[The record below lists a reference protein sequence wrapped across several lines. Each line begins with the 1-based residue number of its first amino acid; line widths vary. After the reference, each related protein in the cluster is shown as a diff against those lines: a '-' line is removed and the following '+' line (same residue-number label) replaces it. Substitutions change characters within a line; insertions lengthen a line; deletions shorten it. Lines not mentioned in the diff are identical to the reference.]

1 MKFKPLLS
9 AAALA
14 LAALTLPVAPAHAEK
29 VIKVHHLNPDDPFD
43 STTGA
48 ALAVFKNLVE
58 SGTGGSVKVQTF
70 PNGQLGKDNEVL
82 SQVKSGVIQSGI
94 FSVGGFASTYPM
106 IGVLD
111 VPFLFPD
118 ISTTYAVF
126 DGPFGQK
133 LGADIE
139 KKTGLE
145 VIGFG
150 DSGGFF
156 AITNSKKAI
165 RTPDDMKGLKIRTMT
180 LESHKRIISSL
191 GGQPAAIA
199 WAEVYTALQ
208 TGVADGQMNPIPIVA
223 MAKFN
228 EVQKHI
234 TLTEHLFTP
243 YVWVIN
249 RKFFDSLTPE
259 EQLVVRSAAK
269 SAIVANRGI
278 ARLIEASSKGL
289 PALAKS
295 MTVTA
300 LTPKEK
306 AAFRAATQPAVKQY
320 IAQTFGKEGEEMLG
334 ALEQAVAAASK
345 Q

>member
-1 MKFKPLLS
+1 MKIKTLLT

-14 LAALTLPVAPAHAEK
+14 FAVAPAYAEK
-29 VIKVHHLNPDDPFD
+29 IIKLHHLNADDPFE

-48 ALAVFKNLVE
+48 MVTVFKNLVE

-82 SQVKSGVIQSGI
+82 SQVKGGLVQAGI
-94 FSVGGFASTYPM
+94 FSVGGFASAYPM

-118 ISTTYAVF
+118 ISTTYTVF

-133 LGADIE
+133 LAADIE
-139 KKTGLE
+139 AKTGLA
-145 VIGFG
+145 VLGFG
-150 DSGGFF
+150 DAGGFF

-165 RTPDDMKGLKIRTMT
+165 KTPADMAGLKIRTMT
-180 LESHKRIISSL
+180 IESHKRLISSL
-191 GGQPAAIA
+191 GGQPVAIA

-208 TGVADGQMNPIPIVA
+208 TGVADGQMNPVPIIT

-234 TLTEHLFTP
+234 TLTDHLFTP
-243 YVWVIN
+243 YIWVIN
-249 RKFFDSLTPE
+249 RKFFDSLTPD
-259 EQLVVRSAAK
+259 EQAVVRSAAK

-278 ARLIEASSKGL
+278 SRTIEASSKGL
-289 PALAKS
+289 PALAKT
-295 MTVTA
+295 MTVTS
-300 LTPKEK
+300 LTPAEK
-306 AAFRAATQPAVKQY
+306 AAFRSAAQPAVKAY
-320 IAQTFGKEGEEMLG
+320 VRETFGKEGEDMLS
-334 ALEQAVAAASK
+334 ALEQAVEAANK
-345 Q
+345 

>member
-1 MKFKPLLS
+1 MKLKTLLT
-9 AAALA
+9 AVATTMVFA
-14 LAALTLPVAPAHAEK
+14 VAPAHAEK
-29 VIKVHHLNPDDPFD
+29 ILKIHHLNVDDPFE

-48 ALAVFKNLVE
+48 LVTVFKNLVE
-58 SGTGGSVKVQTF
+58 AGTGGSVKVQTF
-70 PNGQLGKDNEVL
+70 PSGQLGKDNEVL
-82 SQVKSGVIQSGI
+82 SQVKAGLVQSGV

-111 VPFLFPD
+111 MPFVFPD
-118 ISTTYAVF
+118 ISTTYTVL

-133 LGADIE
+133 LGDDIE
-139 KKTGLE
+139 KKTGME
-145 VIGFG
+145 VLGFG

-156 AITNSKKAI
+156 AITNSKRAI
-165 RTPDDMKGLKIRTMT
+165 KTPADMKGLKIRTQT
-180 LESHKRIISSL
+180 LESHKRVISSL

-234 TLTEHLFTP
+234 TLTDHLFAP

-259 EQLVVRSAAK
+259 EQVVVKNAAK

-278 ARLIEASSKGL
+278 SRIIEASSKGL
-289 PALAKS
+289 PELAKT
-295 MTVTA
+295 MTVTT

-306 AAFRAATQPAVKQY
+306 AAFRDAAQPAVKAY
-320 IAQTFGKEGEEMLG
+320 IVDTFGKEGEEMLG
-334 ALEQAVAAASK
+334 ALQQAVEAASK
-345 Q
+345 

>member
-1 MKFKPLLS
+1 MKLKTLLT
-9 AAALA
+9 AVATTMVFA
-14 LAALTLPVAPAHAEK
+14 VAPAHAEK
-29 VIKVHHLNPDDPFD
+29 ILKIHHLNVDDPFE

-48 ALAVFKNLVE
+48 LVTVFKNLVE
-58 SGTGGSVKVQTF
+58 AGTGGSVKVQTF
-70 PNGQLGKDNEVL
+70 PSGQLGKDNEVL
-82 SQVKSGVIQSGI
+82 SQVKAGLVQSGV

-111 VPFLFPD
+111 MPFVFPD
-118 ISTTYAVF
+118 ISTTYTVF
-126 DGPFGQK
+126 DGPFGKK
-133 LGADIE
+133 LGDDIE
-139 KKTGLE
+139 KKTGME
-145 VIGFG
+145 VLGFG

-165 RTPDDMKGLKIRTMT
+165 KTPDDMKGLKIRTQT
-180 LESHKRIISSL
+180 LESHKRVISSL

-234 TLTEHLFTP
+234 TLTDHLFAP

-259 EQLVVRSAAK
+259 EQVVVKNAAK

-278 ARLIEASSKGL
+278 SRIIEASSKGL
-289 PALAKS
+289 PELAKT
-295 MTVTA
+295 MTVTT
-300 LTPKEK
+300 LTAKEK
-306 AAFRAATQPAVKQY
+306 AAFRDAAQPAVKAY
-320 IAQTFGKEGEEMLG
+320 IVDTFGKEGEEMLG
-334 ALEQAVAAASK
+334 ALQQAVEAASK
-345 Q
+345 

>member
-1 MKFKPLLS
+1 MKLKTLLT
-9 AAALA
+9 AAAVSLA
-14 LAALTLPVAPAHAEK
+14 FAVAPAHAEK
-29 VIKVHHLNPDDPFD
+29 IIKLHHLNVDDPFE

-48 ALAVFKNLVE
+48 MVTVFKNLVE
-58 SGTGGSVKVQTF
+58 AGTGGSVKVQTF

-82 SQVKSGVIQSGI
+82 SQVKAGLVQSGV
-94 FSVGGFASTYPM
+94 FSVGGFASAYPM

-111 VPFLFPD
+111 LPFVFPD
-118 ISTTYAVF
+118 ISSTYTVL

-139 KKTGLE
+139 KKTGME
-145 VIGFG
+145 VLGFG

-165 RTPDDMKGLKIRTMT
+165 KTPDDLKGLKIRTQT
-180 LESHKRIISSL
+180 LESHKRVISSL

-208 TGVADGQMNPIPIVA
+208 TGVADGQMNPIPIIT

-234 TLTEHLFTP
+234 TLTDHLFAP

-249 RKFFDSLTPE
+249 RKFFDSLTPD
-259 EQLVVRSAAK
+259 EQAVVKNAAK

-278 ARLIEASSKGL
+278 SRIIEASNKGL
-289 PALAKS
+289 PALAKT
-295 MTVTA
+295 MTVTT

-306 AAFRAATQPAVKQY
+306 AAFRDAAQPAVRSY
-320 IAQTFGKEGEEMLG
+320 IVETFGKEGEDMLG
-334 ALEQAVAAASK
+334 ALLHAVDAAK
-345 Q
+345 

>member
-1 MKFKPLLS
+1 MKLKTLLT
-9 AAALA
+9 AVATTMVFA
-14 LAALTLPVAPAHAEK
+14 VAPAHAEK
-29 VIKVHHLNPDDPFD
+29 IIKLHHLNVDDPFE

-48 ALAVFKNLVE
+48 LVTVFKNLVE
-58 SGTGGSVKVQTF
+58 AGTGGSVKVQTF
-70 PNGQLGKDNEVL
+70 PSGQLGKDNEVL
-82 SQVKSGVIQSGI
+82 SQVKAGLVQSGV

-111 VPFLFPD
+111 MPFVFPD
-118 ISTTYAVF
+118 ISTTYTVF
-126 DGPFGQK
+126 DGPFGKK
-133 LGADIE
+133 LGDDIE
-139 KKTGLE
+139 KKTGME
-145 VIGFG
+145 VLGFG

-165 RTPDDMKGLKIRTMT
+165 KTPDDMKGLKIRTQT
-180 LESHKRIISSL
+180 LESHKRVISSL

-234 TLTEHLFTP
+234 TLTDHLFAP

-259 EQLVVRSAAK
+259 EQIVVKNAAK

-278 ARLIEASSKGL
+278 SRIIEASSKGL
-289 PALAKS
+289 PELAKT
-295 MTVTA
+295 MTVTT
-300 LTPKEK
+300 LTAKEK
-306 AAFRAATQPAVKQY
+306 AAFRDAAQPAVKAY
-320 IAQTFGKEGEEMLG
+320 IVDTFGKEGEDMLSS
-334 ALEQAVAAASK
+334 LQQAVEAASK
-345 Q
+345 